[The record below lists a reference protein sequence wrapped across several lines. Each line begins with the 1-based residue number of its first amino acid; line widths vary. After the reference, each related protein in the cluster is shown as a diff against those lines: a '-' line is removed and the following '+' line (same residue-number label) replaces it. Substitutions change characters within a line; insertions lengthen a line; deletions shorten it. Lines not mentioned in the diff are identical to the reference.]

1 MSLFKKKCRFEKAL
15 TILSK
20 KGFTHEYTDMLKA
33 ELETAERPKDI
44 AKGKSFLANALLIQG
59 DLTEAYSVFEEINLK
74 HLESHLHGN
83 LISNMIFCLYVQ
95 NKFKTA
101 EELYQKYNAAVLNE
115 HSDASKRSLAI
126 HQHINGQYEAAIEI
140 LVNMLD
146 SECRF
151 LDICM
156 VKAMLRLDMYERA
169 AEFTKFFDRYENCGE
184 LTKEIHKLKNKVFD
198 GLPPKLKAQ
207 YIKSNVKVKETIK

>member
-1 MSLFKKKCRFEKAL
+1 MMFFKKKCRFEKAL
-15 TILSK
+15 SILSK
-20 KGFTHEYTDMLKA
+20 SGFTREYTDMLKI
-33 ELETAERPKDI
+33 ELDEAERPQDI

-59 DLTEAYSVFEEINLK
+59 DLKEAYQTFNEINLK
-74 HLESHLHGN
+74 KLDSTLHGN

-95 NKFKTA
+95 NKFKDA

-115 HSDASKRSLAI
+115 HGDASRRSLAI
-126 HQHINGQYEAAIEI
+126 HQHINENYEASIEI
-140 LVNMLD
+140 LANMLD

-156 VKAMLRLDMYERA
+156 VKSMLRLDMYERA
-169 AEFTKFFDRYENCGE
+169 AEFTKFFSRYEDCGE
-184 LTKEIHKLKNKVFD
+184 LTKEIRKLKNKVFD

-207 YIKSNVKVKETIK
+207 YIKNNGKG

>member
-1 MSLFKKKCRFEKAL
+1 MIFFKKKCRFEKAL
-15 TILSK
+15 SLLSK
-20 KGFTHEYTDMLKA
+20 NGFTREYTDMLKI
-33 ELETAERPKDI
+33 ELKEAERPQDI

-59 DLTEAYSVFEEINLK
+59 DLKEAYQTFNEINLK
-74 HLESHLHGN
+74 KLDSSLHGN

-95 NKFKTA
+95 NKFKDA
-101 EELYQKYNAAVLNE
+101 EELYQKHNVAVLNE
-115 HSDASKRSLAI
+115 HSDASRRSLAI
-126 HQHINGQYEAAIEI
+126 HQHINENYEASIEI
-140 LVNMLD
+140 LANMLD

-156 VKAMLRLDMYERA
+156 VKSMLRLDMYERA
-169 AEFTKFFDRYENCGE
+169 AEFTRFFSRYENCGE

-207 YIKSNVKVKETIK
+207 YIKNNGKG